1 VLSLIPP
8 IKLFSNPKFLRILPL
23 AVFERLDQRLDEM
36 NSSLG
41 EEAILLKSDILVNQ
55 RVITEAQSQRFILI
69 GSEQF
74 SCLLWGEAQPESL
87 TGYESLMRLYQVGLT
102 FDPDAIANF
111 LTHLKDSYLT
121 SPSEFETSEDVINLI
136 NRAQASL
143 KPNNPAI
150 QSEFTLS
157 LIDILCDYNTD
168 NYNTDVAE
176 LADPA
181 YPYGSI
187 CQPVAEAL
195 HQQVEQE
202 RLLNQVTSQIR
213 QSQELPL
220 ILTTAVER
228 VRHFLEVDRLVIYQF
243 DFPYTSSPTALESA
257 PAAATELGWG
267 CITYEAKAS
276 DAIPSVLNVIEQE
289 ECLTHVPNCTHK
301 YQRGSTVAVD
311 DVDRTYNTHNCLLK
325 LLHRHQVRAKL
336 VAPIIVENNL
346 WGLLIA
352 HQCLEPRRWQDSEKN
367 FLQAIAEH
375 LAVAIYQAKL
385 YTQVQQQN
393 NTLEQRVIERTQAL
407 RDALQAAQAANL
419 AKSEFLATMSH
430 ELRTPLTCVIGM
442 AATLLRWCFGQ
453 DSSQR
458 LPVEKQQRYLK
469 TIQDNGQHLLELI
482 NDILDLSQVEAG
494 KLVLTISKFSLS
506 KLANQVLSS
515 LNEQAYQK
523 QVNLQLDWRVPPER
537 DCFSAD
543 QRRVKQI
550 LFNLLSNGIKFTP
563 EGGKVILRVWPEKH
577 LVVFQVEDTGI
588 GISQD
593 ELPLLFQKFQQLE
606 TPYRRKYEGTG
617 LGLALTKQLIELHR
631 GKIEVESVVAEGSCF
646 TVWLPTQLMV
656 PATSGKSLPKS
667 NLTLKAQGTVALVE
681 NQEEIATLICDILT
695 AAGYKVI
702 WLIDAST
709 AIKQIAL
716 LKPETIII
724 DWQLPTREGY
734 EMTQW
739 LRQSSTTGGV
749 KILALTIPSLPN
761 IEQQEMMEVVD
772 DYLYKPIEPMDL
784 LYRVMALVE
793 SYRAAL

>member
-1 VLSLIPP
+1 M
-8 IKLFSNPKFLRILPL
+8 
-23 AVFERLDQRLDEM
+23 FERLDQRLDEM
-36 NSSLG
+36 KSTLA

-55 RVITEAQSQRFILI
+55 RVSTEAQSQRFTLI

-74 SCLLWGEAQPESL
+74 SCLLWGEAQPETL
-87 TGYESLMRLYQVGLT
+87 TGYDSLMRLYQVGLT
-102 FDPDAIANF
+102 FAPDAIANF

-121 SPSEFETSEDVINLI
+121 SPLEVDTSEDILNLI

-143 KPNNPAI
+143 KPNNPDI

-157 LIDILCDYNTD
+157 LIDILCDYS
-168 NYNTDVAE
+168 TDVPPLAE
-176 LADPA
+176 PD
-181 YPYGSI
+181 YPYSSI

-243 DFPYTSSPTALESA
+243 DFPYSSSPTALEPA
-257 PAAATELGWG
+257 PDAATELGWG

-276 DAIPSVLNVIEQE
+276 DGIPSVLNVIEQE
-289 ECLTHVPNCTHK
+289 ECLTHVPNSTHK

-311 DVDRTYNTHNCLLK
+311 DVDKSYNTHNCLLK

-352 HQCLEPRRWQDSEKN
+352 HQCFEPRRWQDSEKN

-385 YTQVQQQN
+385 YSQVQQQN

-453 DSSQR
+453 DSSHR

-515 LNEQAYQK
+515 LNEQAYQQ
-523 QVNLQLDWRVPPER
+523 QVTLQLDWRVPPER

-543 QRRVKQI
+543 QRRVTQI

-563 EGGKVILRVWPEKH
+563 EGGKVILRVWPENQ

-588 GISQD
+588 GIAQD
-593 ELPLLFQKFQQLE
+593 QLPLLFQKFQQLE

-631 GKIEVESVVAEGSCF
+631 GKIEVESVVGEGSCF
-646 TVWLPTQLMV
+646 TVWLPTQPMA
-656 PATSGKSLPKS
+656 PATSEKALPKS

-681 NQEEIATLICDILT
+681 NQEEIATLICEILT

-716 LKPETIII
+716 LKPQTIII

-739 LRQSSTTGGV
+739 LRQSSTTGRV
-749 KILALTIPSLPN
+749 KILALTIPTVPKV
-761 IEQQEMMEVVD
+761 EQQEMMEVVD
-772 DYLYKPIEPMDL
+772 DYLYKPIEPMGL

-793 SYRAAL
+793 SYSAAL

>member
-1 VLSLIPP
+1 M
-8 IKLFSNPKFLRILPL
+8 PL

-36 NSSLG
+36 ESTLG
-41 EEAILLKSDILVNQ
+41 EEAILLKSDLLVNQ
-55 RVITEAQSQRFILI
+55 SVITEAQSQRFTLI

-74 SCLLWGEAQPESL
+74 SCLLWGEAQPETL
-87 TGYESLMRLYQVGLT
+87 TGYDSLMRMYQVGLT
-102 FDPDAIANF
+102 FAPDAIANF

-121 SPSEFETSEDVINLI
+121 SPSKCETSEDVLNLI
-136 NRAQASL
+136 NRAQVCL

-168 NYNTDVAE
+168 NYNTDVPPLVE
-176 LADPA
+176 PA

-243 DFPYTSSPTALESA
+243 DFPYTSSPTALEPA

-289 ECLTHVPNCTHK
+289 KCLTHVPNCTHK

-375 LAVAIYQAKL
+375 LAIAIYQAKL
-385 YTQVQQQN
+385 YAQVQQQN

-506 KLANQVLSS
+506 KLANQLLSS
-515 LNEQAYQK
+515 LNEQAYQQ
-523 QVNLQLDWRVPPER
+523 QVTLQLDWRVPPER

-563 EGGKVILRVWPEKH
+563 EGGKVTLRVWLEKH

-593 ELPLLFQKFQQLE
+593 QLPLLFHKFQQLE

-631 GKIEVESVVAEGSCF
+631 GKIEVESVVAEGSFF
-646 TVWLPTQLMV
+646 TVWLPNQPIA
-656 PATSGKSLPKS
+656 PATSGKALPKS

-681 NQEEIATLICDILT
+681 NQEEIATLICEILT

-709 AIKQIAL
+709 AIKQIAF
-716 LKPETIII
+716 LKPQTIII

-761 IEQQEMMEVVD
+761 LEQQEMMEVVD
-772 DYLYKPIEPMDL
+772 DYLYKPIEPMEL

-793 SYRAAL
+793 SYSAAL

>member
-1 VLSLIPP
+1 MLSLIPP
-8 IKLFSNPKFLRILPL
+8 TKLFSNPKFLRILPL

-36 NSSLG
+36 KSSLG
-41 EEAILLKSDILVNQ
+41 EEAILLKSDILGNQ
-55 RVITEAQSQRFILI
+55 RVITEAQSQRFTLI

-74 SCLLWGEAQPESL
+74 SCLLWGEAQPETL
-87 TGYESLMRLYQVGLT
+87 TRYDSLMRLYQVGLS

-121 SPSEFETSEDVINLI
+121 SPSEIETSEDVLNLI
-136 NRAQASL
+136 KRAQASL
-143 KPNNPAI
+143 KPNNPGI

-157 LIDILCDYNTD
+157 LIDILCDYNTDNYNTD

-243 DFPYTSSPTALESA
+243 DFPYSSSPTALEPA
-257 PAAATELGWG
+257 PAATELGWG

-289 ECLTHVPNCTHK
+289 ECLTHVPNSTHK

-311 DVDRTYNTHNCLLK
+311 DVDRNYNTHNCLLD

-336 VAPIIVENNL
+336 VAPIIVQNNL

-385 YTQVQQQN
+385 YAQVQQQN

-407 RDALQAAQAANL
+407 RDALQAAQAANF

-469 TIQDNGQHLLELI
+469 TIQENGQHLLELI

-515 LNEQAYQK
+515 LNEQAYQQ
-523 QVNLQLDWRVPPER
+523 QVTLQLDWRVPPER

-593 ELPLLFQKFQQLE
+593 QLPLLFQKFQQLE

-646 TVWLPTQLMV
+646 TVWLPNQPMV
-656 PATSGKSLPKS
+656 PTTSGKALPKS
-667 NLTLKAQGTVALVE
+667 NLSLKGQGTVALVE
-681 NQEEIATLICDILT
+681 NQEEIATLICEILT

-702 WLIDAST
+702 WLIDGST

-716 LKPETIII
+716 LKPQTIII

-749 KILALTIPSLPN
+749 KILALTIPTVPKV
-761 IEQQEMMEVVD
+761 EQQEMMGVVD
-772 DYLYKPIEPMDL
+772 DYLYKPIEPMEL
-784 LYRVMALVE
+784 LYRVIALVA
-793 SYRAAL
+793 S

>member
-1 VLSLIPP
+1 M
-8 IKLFSNPKFLRILPL
+8 PL
-23 AVFERLDQRLDEM
+23 AVFERLNQRLDEM
-36 NSSLG
+36 ESSLG
-41 EEAILLKSDILVNQ
+41 EEAILLKSDLLVNQ

-74 SCLLWGEAQPESL
+74 SCLLWGEAQPETL

-121 SPSEFETSEDVINLI
+121 SPSKFETSEDVLNLI
-136 NRAQASL
+136 NRAQACL

-168 NYNTDVAE
+168 NYNTDVSPLVE
-176 LADPA
+176 PA

-243 DFPYTSSPTALESA
+243 DFPYTSSPTALEPA
-257 PAAATELGWG
+257 PVAATELGWG

-352 HQCLEPRRWQDSEKN
+352 HQCLKPRRWQDSEKN

-375 LAVAIYQAKL
+375 LAIAIYQAKL
-385 YTQVQQQN
+385 YAQVQQQN

-515 LNEQAYQK
+515 LNEQAYQQ
-523 QVNLQLDWRVPPER
+523 QVTLQLDWRVPPER

-563 EGGKVILRVWPEKH
+563 EGGKVILRVWPENH

-588 GISQD
+588 GIAEDQ
-593 ELPLLFQKFQQLE
+593 LPLLFQKFQQLE

-631 GKIEVESVVAEGSCF
+631 GKIEVESLVGEGSCF
-646 TVWLPTQLMV
+646 TVWLPTQPMAAV
-656 PATSGKSLPKS
+656 TSGKALPKS
-667 NLTLKAQGTVALVE
+667 NLILKAQGTVTLVE
-681 NQEEIATLICDILT
+681 NQEEIATLICEILT

-716 LKPETIII
+716 LKPQTIII

-734 EMTQW
+734 EITQW
-739 LRQSSTTGGV
+739 LRQSSTTSEV

-772 DYLYKPIEPMDL
+772 DYLYKPIKPMEL

-793 SYRAAL
+793 SYSAAL

>member
-1 VLSLIPP
+1 M
-8 IKLFSNPKFLRILPL
+8 PL

-36 NSSLG
+36 KSTLA

-55 RVITEAQSQRFILI
+55 RVSTEAQSQRFTLI

-74 SCLLWGEAQPESL
+74 SCLLWGEAQPETL
-87 TGYESLMRLYQVGLT
+87 TGYDSLMRLYQVGLT
-102 FDPDAIANF
+102 FAPDAIANF

-121 SPSEFETSEDVINLI
+121 SPLEVDTSEDILNLI
-136 NRAQASL
+136 KRAQASL
-143 KPNNPAI
+143 KPNNPDI

-157 LIDILCDYNTD
+157 LIDILCDYS
-168 NYNTDVAE
+168 TDVPPLAE
-176 LADPA
+176 PD
-181 YPYGSI
+181 YPYASI

-243 DFPYTSSPTALESA
+243 DFPYSSSPTALEPA

-276 DAIPSVLNVIEQE
+276 DGIPSVLNVIEQE
-289 ECLTHVPNCTHK
+289 ECLTHVPNSTHK

-311 DVDRTYNTHNCLLK
+311 DVDKSYNTHNCLLK

-352 HQCLEPRRWQDSEKN
+352 HQCFEPRRWQDSEKN

-385 YTQVQQQN
+385 YSQVQQQN

-453 DSSQR
+453 DSSHR

-515 LNEQAYQK
+515 LNEQAYQQ
-523 QVNLQLDWRVPPER
+523 QVTLQLDWRVPPER

-543 QRRVKQI
+543 QRRVTQI

-563 EGGKVILRVWPEKH
+563 EGGKVILRVWPENQ

-588 GISQD
+588 GIAQD
-593 ELPLLFQKFQQLE
+593 QLPLLFQKFQQLE

-631 GKIEVESVVAEGSCF
+631 GKIEVESVVGEGSCF
-646 TVWLPTQLMV
+646 TVWLPTQPMAPV
-656 PATSGKSLPKS
+656 ISEKALPKS

-681 NQEEIATLICDILT
+681 NQEEIATLICEILT

-716 LKPETIII
+716 LKPQTIII

-749 KILALTIPSLPN
+749 KILALTIPTVPKV
-761 IEQQEMMEVVD
+761 EQQEMMEVVD
-772 DYLYKPIEPMDL
+772 DYLYKPIEPMGL

-793 SYRAAL
+793 SYSAAL

>member
-1 VLSLIPP
+1 M
-8 IKLFSNPKFLRILPL
+8 PL

-36 NSSLG
+36 KSTLA

-55 RVITEAQSQRFILI
+55 RVSTEAQSQRFTLI

-74 SCLLWGEAQPESL
+74 SCLLWGEAQPETL
-87 TGYESLMRLYQVGLT
+87 TGYDSLMRLYQVGLT
-102 FDPDAIANF
+102 FAPDAIANF

-121 SPSEFETSEDVINLI
+121 SPLEVDTSEDILNLI
-136 NRAQASL
+136 KRAQASL

-157 LIDILCDYNTD
+157 LIDILCDYS
-168 NYNTDVAE
+168 TDVPPLAE
-176 LADPA
+176 PD
-181 YPYGSI
+181 YPYASI

-243 DFPYTSSPTALESA
+243 DFPYSSSPTALEPA

-276 DAIPSVLNVIEQE
+276 DGIPSVLNVIEQE
-289 ECLTHVPNCTHK
+289 ECLTHVPNSTHK

-311 DVDRTYNTHNCLLK
+311 DVDKSYNTHNCLLK

-352 HQCLEPRRWQDSEKN
+352 HQCFEPRRWQDSEKN

-385 YTQVQQQN
+385 YSQVQQQN

-453 DSSQR
+453 DSSHR

-515 LNEQAYQK
+515 LNEQAYQQ
-523 QVNLQLDWRVPPER
+523 QVTLQLDWRVPPER

-543 QRRVKQI
+543 QRRVTQI

-563 EGGKVILRVWPEKH
+563 EGGKVILRVWPENQ

-588 GISQD
+588 GIAQD
-593 ELPLLFQKFQQLE
+593 QLPLLFQKFQQLE

-631 GKIEVESVVAEGSCF
+631 GKIEVESVVGEGSCF
-646 TVWLPTQLMV
+646 TVWLPTQPMAPV
-656 PATSGKSLPKS
+656 TSGKAMPKS

-681 NQEEIATLICDILT
+681 NQEEIATLICEILT

-716 LKPETIII
+716 LKPQTIII

-749 KILALTIPSLPN
+749 KILALTIPTVPKV
-761 IEQQEMMEVVD
+761 EQQEMMEVVD
-772 DYLYKPIEPMDL
+772 DYLYKPIEPMGL

-793 SYRAAL
+793 SYSAAL

>member
-1 VLSLIPP
+1 
-8 IKLFSNPKFLRILPL
+8 
-23 AVFERLDQRLDEM
+23 
-36 NSSLG
+36 
-41 EEAILLKSDILVNQ
+41 
-55 RVITEAQSQRFILI
+55 
-69 GSEQF
+69 
-74 SCLLWGEAQPESL
+74 
-87 TGYESLMRLYQVGLT
+87 
-102 FDPDAIANF
+102 
-111 LTHLKDSYLT
+111 
-121 SPSEFETSEDVINLI
+121 
-136 NRAQASL
+136 
-143 KPNNPAI
+143 
-150 QSEFTLS
+150 
-157 LIDILCDYNTD
+157 
-168 NYNTDVAE
+168 
-176 LADPA
+176 
-181 YPYGSI
+181 SI

-243 DFPYTSSPTALESA
+243 DFPYTSSPTALEPT

-276 DAIPSVLNVIEQE
+276 DAISSVLNVIEQE
-289 ECLTHVPNCTHK
+289 ECLTHVPNSTHK

-375 LAVAIYQAKL
+375 LAIAIYQAKL
-385 YTQVQQQN
+385 YAQVQQQN

-407 RDALQAAQAANL
+407 RDALKAAQAANL

-494 KLVLTISKFSLS
+494 KLVLTIRKFSLS
-506 KLANQVLSS
+506 KLANQLLSS
-515 LNEQAYQK
+515 LNEQAYQQ
-523 QVNLQLDWRVPPER
+523 QVTLQLDWRVPPER
-537 DCFSAD
+537 DCFYAD

-563 EGGKVILRVWPEKH
+563 EGGKVILRVWREKH

-593 ELPLLFQKFQQLE
+593 QLPLLFQKFQQLE

-631 GKIEVESVVAEGSCF
+631 GKIEVESVVGEGSCF
-646 TVWLPTQLMV
+646 TVWLPTQPMATV
-656 PATSGKSLPKS
+656 TSGKALPKS

-681 NQEEIATLICDILT
+681 NQEEIATLICEILT

-716 LKPETIII
+716 LKPQTIII

-749 KILALTIPSLPN
+749 KILALTIPTLPN
-761 IEQQEMMEVVD
+761 LEQQEMMEVVD
-772 DYLYKPIEPMDL
+772 DYLYKPIEPMEL

-793 SYRAAL
+793 SYSAAL

>member
-1 VLSLIPP
+1 MPW
-8 IKLFSNPKFLRILPL
+8 
-23 AVFERLDQRLDEM
+23 AVFERLDQRLDDM
-36 NSSLG
+36 KSTLG
-41 EEAILLKSDILVNQ
+41 EEAILLKSDLLVNQ
-55 RVITEAQSQRFILI
+55 RVITEAQSQRFTLI

-74 SCLLWGEAQPESL
+74 SCLLWGEAQPETV
-87 TGYESLMRLYQVGLT
+87 TGYDSLIRLYQVGLT
-102 FDPDAIANF
+102 FAPDAIANF

-121 SPSEFETSEDVINLI
+121 SPSKFETSEDILNLI
-136 NRAQASL
+136 KRALASL

-157 LIDILCDYNTD
+157 LIDILCDYNTH
-168 NYNTDVAE
+168 NYNTDVPPLVE
-176 LADPA
+176 PA

-243 DFPYTSSPTALESA
+243 DFPYSSSPTALEPA

-276 DAIPSVLNVIEQE
+276 DGIPSVLNVIEQE

-352 HQCLEPRRWQDSEKN
+352 HQCFEPRRWQDSEKN
-367 FLQAIAEH
+367 FLQAIGEH

-385 YTQVQQQN
+385 YSQVQQQN

-469 TIQDNGQHLLELI
+469 SIQDNGQHLLELI

-506 KLANQVLSS
+506 KLANQLLSS
-515 LNEQAYQK
+515 LNEQAYQQ
-523 QVNLQLDWRVPPER
+523 QVTLQLDWRVPPER
-537 DCFSAD
+537 DCFCAD

-563 EGGKVILRVWPEKH
+563 EGGKVILRVWPENH

-588 GISQD
+588 GIPQD
-593 ELPLLFQKFQQLE
+593 QLPLLFQKFQQLE

-631 GKIEVESVVAEGSCF
+631 GNIEVESVVGEGSCF
-646 TVWLPTQLMV
+646 TVWLPTQPMT
-656 PATSGKSLPKS
+656 PATSEKALPKS

-681 NQEEIATLICDILT
+681 NQEEIATLICEILT

-716 LKPETIII
+716 LKPQTIII

-749 KILALTIPSLPN
+749 KILALTIPTVPKV
-761 IEQQEMMEVVD
+761 EQQEMMEVVD
-772 DYLYKPIEPMDL
+772 DYLYKPIEPMEL

-793 SYRAAL
+793 SYSAAL